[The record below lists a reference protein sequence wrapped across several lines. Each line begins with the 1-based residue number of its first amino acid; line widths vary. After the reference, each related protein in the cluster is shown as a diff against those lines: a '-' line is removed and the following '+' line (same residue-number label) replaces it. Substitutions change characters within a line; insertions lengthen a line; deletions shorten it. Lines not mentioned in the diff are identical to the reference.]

1 MKTIIHFIVWLMG
14 IESDGYDKIHIKFG
28 CELTAIL
35 YCEVSAGG
43 YIRELKLDRIEER
56 KTGESYYNN

>member
-1 MKTIIHFIVWLMG
+1 MF
-14 IESDGYDKIHIKFG
+14 ESAKEMLDKDKREAEKKQNKNKI
-28 CELTAIL
+28 
-35 YCEVSAGG
+35 GG